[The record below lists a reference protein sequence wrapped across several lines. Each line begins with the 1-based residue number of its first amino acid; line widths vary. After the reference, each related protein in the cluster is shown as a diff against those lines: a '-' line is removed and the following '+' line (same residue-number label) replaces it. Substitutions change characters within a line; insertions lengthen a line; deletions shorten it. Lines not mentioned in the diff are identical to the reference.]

1 MHKQRCNTFS
11 ARAFAVLLVISFYSS
26 SSAQT
31 TSASPTTSPATDA
44 GQDSLKVFIE
54 EVRIPITAKDT
65 NGRFDPTVELDD
77 LMLREN
83 GIVQPLKS
91 VYRVPASVLLLLDT
105 GGEVNLAKSVRLTRA
120 VATTLVS
127 NLRPDDQVAV
137 MQVNNRVELLQ
148 PWTSTQ
154 SYAIKSFNQ
163 LLPGKRSALLS
174 GLLAA
179 IDQFKEI
186 APGNKHLV
194 LMSDG
199 IDRGGKQPDLSEA
212 FRSLV
217 AANVTVHI
225 ISYASLGMKVAQPS
239 ATRPRVKSAVPKE
252 LIIALP
258 RTQFKEDDTPDLR
271 TMMLNKGGM
280 VLDVDMLFRRK
291 GLKAA
296 LVARSKEF
304 SALTEETGGY
314 LWMPASADE
323 MIQQAEEIAHD
334 VDSQYV
340 ITYKPLQPLNPSMPN
355 EYRLIDVIS
364 RRVGLTV
371 RARRGYVAK
380 VSSASEH

>member
-1 MHKQRCNTFS
+1 M
-11 ARAFAVLLVISFYSS
+11 
-26 SSAQT
+26 
-31 TSASPTTSPATDA
+31 
-44 GQDSLKVFIE
+44 FIE

>member
-1 MHKQRCNTFS
+1 MCRQRCDIFS
-11 ARAFAVLLVISFYSS
+11 AGAISVLLLISCHSS
-26 SSAQT
+26 LLAQ
-31 TSASPTTSPATDA
+31 SPSPSPADA

-54 EVRIPITAKDT
+54 EVRIPVTAKDG
-65 NGRFDPTVELDD
+65 NGRFDPTVELSD

-127 NLRPDDQVAV
+127 NLRPDDQIAV
-137 MQVNNRVELLQ
+137 MQVNDRVELLQ
-148 PWTSTQ
+148 PWTTTQ
-154 SYAIKSFNQ
+154 ADAIKSFNQ

-174 GLLAA
+174 GLLATV
-179 IDQFKEI
+179 DQFKGI
-186 APGNKHLV
+186 TSGDKHLV

-199 IDRGGKQPDLSEA
+199 IDRAGNQPDLGEA

-217 AANVTVHI
+217 AANITVHI

-239 ATRPRVKSAVPKE
+239 PTRPRVKSAVPEE
-252 LIIALP
+252 LIMALP
-258 RTQFKEDDTPDLR
+258 HTQFKEDDTPDLKS
-271 TMMLNKGGM
+271 MMLHKGGM

-296 LVARSKEF
+296 LAARSKEF

-323 MIQQAEEIAHD
+323 MIQEAEEIAHD

-340 ITYKPLQPLNPSMPN
+340 ITYKPLRPLTPSTLN

-371 RARRGYVAK
+371 RARRGYIATA
-380 VSSASEH
+380 SGASAH